1 MEDTFHIIFQCSAFE
16 IQRGEL
22 YSILHGLNQDISR
35 QIYLNPDK
43 MPIWLLV
50 GAMEGVDDEDMMVF
64 WITAGL
70 GLDKTNS
77 AVI

>member
-1 MEDTFHIIFQCSAFE
+1 M
-16 IQRGEL
+16 L
-22 YSILHGLNQDISR
+22 YGLSQDICR

-43 MPIWLLV
+43 MPSWLLV